1 MPTINVSPITFE
13 PFDLIALRQASRNCN
28 DKWIDV
34 QTFYSK
40 TNYLAEF
47 HNKIRAI
54 NLAINEADFDLPG
67 ILLKVR
73 MDLTTKITTVKY
85 LQDELA
91 EASDEEDREDIL
103 KDMAD
108 LLSNATDKTRDYTS
122 GLASRLQP
130 LNASISRSTLQ
141 RRLEACEDEALQ
153 VPEDIVTL
161 QEKKAVLDVEYATL
175 TSAINALDSTPLP
188 ETGKETILDPAA
200 LASLG
205 LTAPQLAA
213 AQAAL
218 EMLQKALQE
227 LNAALNY
234 LGLISLRDSLRRR
247 IDRVLKDIADKK
259 IELGKINDRI
269 RLIEAIQGFDDER
282 TPFINEFSTIVT
294 SLNSFMTETADIA
307 SDDVLGE
314 QFVQNA
320 NALINYLKPIR

>member
-1 MPTINVSPITFE
+1 MPTINASPITFE

-34 QTFYSK
+34 QTFHSK
-40 TNYLAEF
+40 TNYLTEF

-141 RRLEACEDEALQ
+141 RRLEACEGEALQ

>member
-1 MPTINVSPITFE
+1 MPTINDSQITFG
-13 PFDLIALRQASRNCN
+13 PFDLFALRQARRDCN

-34 QTFYSK
+34 QTFHGK
-40 TNYLAEF
+40 TGYLAEF

-54 NLAINEADFDLPG
+54 NSAINEADFDLSG

-73 MDLTTKITTVKY
+73 LDLTTKVKTVKY

-91 EASDEEDREDIL
+91 EASDEDDREDIL

-108 LLSNATDKTRDYTS
+108 ILSSATNNTRDHTE

-141 RRLEACEDEALQ
+141 LRLEACEGEALQ
-153 VPEDIVTL
+153 VPEDIAKL
-161 QEKKAVLDVEYATL
+161 QEKKALLDGEFATL
-175 TSAINALDSTPLP
+175 TDAINALDSTPLP
-188 ETGKETILDPAA
+188 ETGKETILNPAA
-200 LASLG
+200 LAALG

-213 AQAAL
+213 AQEAL

-247 IDRVLKDIADKK
+247 IDRVLKDIAAKK
-259 IELGKINDRI
+259 VELDKINDRI

-282 TPFINEFSTIVT
+282 PSFINEFSTMVA
-294 SLNSFMTETADIA
+294 SLNSYLAETANIA
-307 SDDVLGE
+307 IDDVLGE
-314 QFVQNA
+314 QFVEHT
-320 NALINYLKPIR
+320 NALIEYLKPIR

>member
-1 MPTINVSPITFE
+1 MPTINASSITFE
-13 PFDLIALRQASRNCN
+13 PFDLFALREAKRNCN

-34 QTFYSK
+34 QTFHSK

-54 NLAINEADFDLPG
+54 NSAINEADFDLPG
-67 ILLKVR
+67 NVLKVR
-73 MDLTTKITTVKY
+73 MDLTTKVTTVKY
-85 LQDELA
+85 LQEELA

-108 LLSNATDKTRDYTS
+108 LLSKATNKTRDYTE

-130 LNASISRSTLQ
+130 LNASISRSTLKL
-141 RRLEACEDEALQ
+141 RLEACEGEALG
-153 VPEDIVTL
+153 VPEDIAKL
-161 QEKKAVLDVEYATL
+161 QEKKAVLDDEYATL

-188 ETGKETILDPAA
+188 ETDKETILNPAA
-200 LASLG
+200 LAALG

-218 EMLQKALQE
+218 EMLQKALHE

-259 IELGKINDRI
+259 IELDKLNDRI
-269 RLIEAIQGFDDER
+269 RLIEAIEGFDDER
-282 TPFINEFSTIVT
+282 PSFIKEFSTIVT
-294 SLNSFMTETADIA
+294 SLNSFLAEAANIA

-314 QFVQNA
+314 QFVENA
-320 NALINYLKPIR
+320 NALIDYLKPIR

>member
-1 MPTINVSPITFE
+1 MPTINASPITFE
-13 PFDLIALRQASRNCN
+13 PFDLLVLRQASRNCN

-34 QTFYSK
+34 QTFHSK
-40 TNYLAEF
+40 TNYLTEF

-54 NLAINEADFDLPG
+54 NSAINEADFDLPG

-73 MDLTTKITTVKY
+73 MDLATKITTVKY

-108 LLSNATDKTRDYTS
+108 ILSNATDKTRDYTA
-122 GLASRLQP
+122 GLTSRLQP

-141 RRLEACEDEALQ
+141 LRLEACEGEALQ

-161 QEKKAVLDVEYATL
+161 QEKKAVLDGEYATL

-200 LASLG
+200 LAALG

-282 TPFINEFSTIVT
+282 PPFINEFSTIVT
-294 SLNSFMTETADIA
+294 SLNSFLTETADIA

-320 NALINYLKPIR
+320 NALIYYLKPIR